1 MSASAVAKV
10 VKGDGF
16 ARKVILSHSL
26 FAGPAVFLV
35 SRSCAVCSP
44 WENVPAILSLRSF
57 PLNFALM
64 LGSWI

>member
-1 MSASAVAKV
+1 MSASAVAKI

-26 FAGPAVFLV
+26 FAGSAVFLV

-44 WENVPAILSLRSF
+44 
-57 PLNFALM
+57 
-64 LGSWI
+64 